1 MHTTTAFVERAQMH
15 VGTQWQTRPRP
26 GHARR
31 ALPRRH
37 ARRRPPG
44 ARHYSRAIII
54 IWRILTGRAI
64 LPPHPDLVAA
74 HGLAARDGPAQGPR
88 RATFPTRAV
97 CHSAP
102 ARPVPIGVLHTNGKG
117 RGVMPARP
125 SYRSAR
131 ATSAAAP
138 RPRSTRSSSWRR
150 RGSAR
155 RGRPRPRRGPVVSRP
170 VNL

>member
-1 MHTTTAFVERAQMH
+1 
-15 VGTQWQTRPRP
+15 
-26 GHARR
+26 
-31 ALPRRH
+31 
-37 ARRRPPG
+37 
-44 ARHYSRAIII
+44 
-54 IWRILTGRAI
+54 
-64 LPPHPDLVAA
+64 
-74 HGLAARDGPAQGPR
+74 
-88 RATFPTRAV
+88 
-97 CHSAP
+97 
-102 ARPVPIGVLHTNGKG
+102 
-117 RGVMPARP
+117 VMPARP